1 MLLAEENRL
10 QVHPRWCRLAKYR
23 RTSPDWTSPM
33 TKIILRGAASFL
45 MAALAMN
52 PGIIPS

>member
-1 MLLAEENRL
+1 MVSPGELPENPP
-10 QVHPRWCRLAKYR
+10 PR
-23 RTSPDWTSPM
+23 DWTSPM
-33 TKIILRGAASFL
+33 TKIILRSTASFL

>member
-1 MLLAEENRL
+1 MVSPGEALENP
-10 QVHPRWCRLAKYR
+10 PR
-23 RTSPDWTSPM
+23 DWTSPM
-33 TKIILRGAASFL
+33 TKIILRSTASFL